1 MDFLEDVL
9 IMRNIDI
16 QMHAIIE
23 LYKLVPE
30 ILYQTCQVGRV
41 SGEYAELYDTNLI
54 WMGSESGILS
64 REKTRLVVF

>member
-23 LYKLVPE
+23 LYKLVPG

-54 WMGSESGILS
+54 
-64 REKTRLVVF
+64 